1 MMPYTEDQL
10 RDGVETSEPK
20 IEASLKLGRHVL
32 ELVVVDSAG
41 QVSTPDTV
49 VITVLVPEPLIESI
63 NPDRGTQGSEVPAA
77 IAGEKLLGATL
88 VEFSGEG
95 VTATIEPGGTA
106 RSLPIKIK
114 IALRAAPGP
123 RTFSVTTLGGTASSP
138 EGVPFTVTVPPPAIR
153 GITPNE
159 GRIASEVS
167 ATIAGENLLG
177 ATLVEFSGEGVTA
190 TIVRR
195 PSRTA
200 ESLPIKIKIALR
212 AAPGPR
218 TFSVTTPGG
227 TASSP
232 EGVPFTVTVPPP
244 AIHGITPNE
253 GSIDSEVSATIA
265 GENLLGATLV
275 EFSSEGVTATIGPL
289 HEQTLETLPIQIG
302 ITRRAAPGPC
312 TFSVTTLGGTA
323 TSPDDA
329 FTVTFGLHIP
339 DTIPDIRGIG
349 PAYAKRLA
357 EHGITDRT
365 ELASMEPVRLAKV
378 LRVSEVRAARFIE
391 EAKRGLEG

>member
-49 VITVLVPEPLIESI
+49 VITVLVPEPVIERI
-63 NPDRGTQGSEVPAA
+63 KRNEGQIGATFGT
-77 IAGEKLLGATL
+77 IIIGENLLGATL

-123 RTFSVTTLGGTASSP
+123 RTFSVTTPGGTASSP

-177 ATLVEFSGEGVTA
+177 ATLVEFS
-190 TIVRR
+190 
-195 PSRTA
+195 
-200 ESLPIKIKIALR
+200 
-212 AAPGPR
+212 
-218 TFSVTTPGG
+218 
-227 TASSP
+227 
-232 EGVPFTVTVPPP
+232 
-244 AIHGITPNE
+244 
-253 GSIDSEVSATIA
+253 
-265 GENLLGATLV
+265 
-275 EFSSEGVTATIGPL
+275 SEGLTATIGPL

-378 LRVSEVRAARFIE
+378 LRVSEVRAARFVE